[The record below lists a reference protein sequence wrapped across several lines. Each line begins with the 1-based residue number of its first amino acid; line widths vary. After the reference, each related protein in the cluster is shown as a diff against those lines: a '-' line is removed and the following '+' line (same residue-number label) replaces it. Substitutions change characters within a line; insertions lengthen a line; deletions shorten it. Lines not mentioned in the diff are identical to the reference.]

1 MKDFYI
7 IGGINGSGKTSIST
21 RALELGAKFN
31 LVHAGRHFAQVMNS
45 RGLNVNL
52 DTIRLFESKDA
63 YTDIQIEVFRKVLQ
77 ESESLSRQKALVDSH
92 YAMRMKF
99 GYVEGFPKEFLE
111 MLRPKALFLVE
122 ASPQEIRSRWE
133 LDKTRRRGYDFEQ
146 NVEEMLQKEREYAQT
161 CSKQSGAPLHII
173 LNENGKLE
181 EATREFIK
189 NLK

>member
-21 RALELGAKFN
+21 RALELGADFN

-63 YTDIQIEVFRKVLQ
+63 YIDIQLEVFRNVLQ

-99 GYVEGFPKEFLE
+99 GYVEGFPKEVLG

-122 ASPQEIRSRWE
+122 ASPREIRSRRE

-146 NVEEMLQKEREYAQT
+146 DVEEMLQKEREYAQI
-161 CSKQSGAPLHII
+161 CSEHSGAPLHIV

-181 EATREFIK
+181 KAAREFIK